1 MYPQILLSRQKHKPR
16 HRHRGGVYHLTSRW
30 SHVLPTQRGK
40 WYAGG
45 GPGDN
50 SSQKP
55 TRDDHGD
62 MHMRPA
68 DYRRRQVLYGMR
80 PAPAVVAAQPAA
92 CPRCGRKATDPASF
106 CSGCGAAMTGFPVL
120 REPTAAPPQGFQWKW
135 ALLTIPIVVAV
146 TVACMVVAVIVA
158 GVTGYSLEDADSQQ
172 FVGLIVLLISLLLGG
187 ITAGWLSPG
196 RTILEPG
203 VGIAAALIGF
213 NVLMGDTSSLLLGWI
228 LPFGIGAGGARI
240 GEWLQGRFA
249 RSRR

>member
-1 MYPQILLSRQKHKPR
+1 MAICICGQPI
-16 HRHRGGVYHLTSRW
+16 TD
-30 SHVLPTQRGK
+30 
-40 WYAGG
+40 
-45 GPGDN
+45 GD
-50 SSQKP
+50 KFCM
-55 TRDDHGD
+55 GCG
-62 MHMRPA
+62 RP
-68 DYRRRQVLYGMR
+68 

-120 REPTAAPPQGFQWKW
+120 REPAAAPPQGFQWKW
-135 ALLTIPIVVAV
+135 AILTIPLVMAV
-146 TVACMVVAVIVA
+146 TAVCIMATGIVLA
-158 GVTGYSLEDADSQQ
+158 VLGHNLEDPGTQTI
-172 FVGLIVLLISLLLGG
+172 VGTIVLLISMVLGG
-187 ITAGWLSPG
+187 MTAGWLSPG

>member
-1 MYPQILLSRQKHKPR
+1 MAICICGQPI
-16 HRHRGGVYHLTSRW
+16 TD
-30 SHVLPTQRGK
+30 
-40 WYAGG
+40 
-45 GPGDN
+45 GD
-50 SSQKP
+50 KFCM
-55 TRDDHGD
+55 GCG
-62 MHMRPA
+62 RP
-68 DYRRRQVLYGMR
+68 

-213 NVLMGDTSSLLLGWI
+213 NVLNGQTGNLLLGWI